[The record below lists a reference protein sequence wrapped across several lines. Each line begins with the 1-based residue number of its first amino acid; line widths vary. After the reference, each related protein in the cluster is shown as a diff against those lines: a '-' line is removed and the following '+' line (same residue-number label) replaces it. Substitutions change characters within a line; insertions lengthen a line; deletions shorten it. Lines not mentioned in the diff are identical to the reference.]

1 MPFDEVALAV
11 MRKAW
16 PDYTIGFEP
25 GAGAWKARYLTDLLA
40 PALTADSPEA
50 LTSLLFADASH
61 RRRGG
66 VDSEG

>member
-11 MRKAW
+11 LRKAW
-16 PDYTIGFEP
+16 PDYSIGFEP
-25 GAGAWKARYLTDLLA
+25 DRGAWKAKHRADRLA
-40 PALTADSPEA
+40 PVMTADSPEA

>member
-16 PDYTIGFEP
+16 PDYSIGFEP
-25 GAGAWKARYLTDLLA
+25 EGGAWKAKYRADLLA
-40 PALTADSPEA
+40 PALTADSPEQ
-50 LTSLLFADASH
+50 LTSLLFDDASH

-66 VDSEG
+66 GDSVG